1 MRMIGVEVRAVDLR
15 GNERLSP
22 QSPLA
27 SDAGVVSIAACI
39 GYGRVAVAE
48 SNRWDAVR
56 VALGR
61 GSGGGNENNR
71 EFLKRFP
78 VGDSFCVA
86 IPQPRRHELRDSR
99 RLHLWI
105 IPRRARGA
113 CQLGS
118 QGPGY
123 YANIFILKLLA
134 FILHPAQSSMF
145 LTPIDGISSMRES
158 LAVRFAIFSSSIA
171 CARHTNKVER

>member
-27 SDAGVVSIAACI
+27 SDAGVVSIAACV
-39 GYGRVAVAE
+39 GYGKVAVAE
-48 SNRWDAVR
+48 SNRWDAVK

-86 IPQPRRHELRDSR
+86 IPRSGKHVSR
-99 RLHLWI
+99 EYLICR
-105 IPRRARGA
+105 
-113 CQLGS
+113 S
-118 QGPGY
+118 
-123 YANIFILKLLA
+123 
-134 FILHPAQSSMF
+134 
-145 LTPIDGISSMRES
+145 
-158 LAVRFAIFSSSIA
+158 FALD
-171 CARHTNKVER
+171 

>member
-27 SDAGVVSIAACI
+27 SDAGVVSIAACV

-61 GSGGGNENNR
+61 GSGGGKENNR

-86 IPQPRRHELRDSR
+86 IPRPRRYELHGSR
-99 RLHLWI
+99 RLHMSI
-105 IPRRARGA
+105 IRPGLDARAA
-113 CQLGS
+113 LV
-118 QGPGY
+118 
-123 YANIFILKLLA
+123 
-134 FILHPAQSSMF
+134 SSVAMV
-145 LTPIDGISSMRES
+145 P
-158 LAVRFAIFSSSIA
+158 V
-171 CARHTNKVER
+171 ARPTCLF